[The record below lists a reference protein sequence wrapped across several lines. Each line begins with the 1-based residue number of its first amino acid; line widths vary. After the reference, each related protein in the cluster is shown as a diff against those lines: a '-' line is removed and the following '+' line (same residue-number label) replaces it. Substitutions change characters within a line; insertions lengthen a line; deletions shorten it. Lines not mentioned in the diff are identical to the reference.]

1 MFYFPNED
9 IHKKN
14 NFIPPYCTQIFR
26 KRIFASHPT
35 LHRYSQKEY
44 FHHTL
49 LYNVHRYSQKEY
61 FHPTLLYNVHRYS
74 QKEYFLPPYCTQIFT
89 KKNIFSYPT
98 VHRYSQK
105 EYFHP
110 TLLFIDIHKKNIFIP
125 PYCREH
131 LPMSM
136 LSSRMGRRIW
146 KRTKTILAMLGQGLS
161 PNFSY

>member
-9 IHKKN
+9 ILKKN

-35 LHRYSQKEY
+35 AQCSQIFTKRI
-44 FHHTL
+44 F
-49 LYNVHRYSQKEY
+49 S
-61 FHPTLLYNVHRYS
+61 PTLLHIDIH

-89 KKNIFSYPT
+89 KRIFSSHPT

-110 TLLFIDIHKKNIFIP
+110 TLLQRAPTYEHVEQQDGDEDLEKNKDDLGHVGIGALTQLLVLKYYRNSGFRS
-125 PYCREH
+125 YENCY
-131 LPMSM
+131 
-136 LSSRMGRRIW
+136 
-146 KRTKTILAMLGQGLS
+146 KILCV
-161 PNFSY
+161 